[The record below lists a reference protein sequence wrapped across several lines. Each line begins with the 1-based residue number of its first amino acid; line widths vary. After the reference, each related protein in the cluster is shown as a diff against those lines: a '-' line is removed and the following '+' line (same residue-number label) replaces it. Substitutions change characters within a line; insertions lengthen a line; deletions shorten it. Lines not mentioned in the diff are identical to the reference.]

1 MAWETS
7 DFSNLKINDIIYSH
21 IHNPKKVL
29 NFYDGHQIT
38 ASYNIKEIHD
48 EVQIKKKILKSSLQA
63 QELVFL
69 SWEFDFDFVTLFLA
83 LLEIEVV
90 PVPLL
95 SDQNIAS
102 EKFIPYLLE
111 CKNKTGIP
119 KIIAPE
125 KYKETLV
132 SNGFEVVI
140 LKKEKDFF
148 NSRNNPQVP
157 KLIHA
162 IGKQKNAYI
171 HLGLTEF
178 GFQPEALI
186 FSHQSILKSILKI
199 KSEFHLGEEQKILNA
214 FSSRDDFFI
223 FASVL
228 LPLIVGMETHYFQ
241 FRLASLNSNRWLEQ
255 SSILKAEIWF
265 ANPEFYARLLDFK
278 DEGLRKDI
286 NLKNIRHC
294 LCASQNLDP
303 DLADHLNYEFKN
315 MGLSE
320 EAFKVFYSPMVNHFI
335 SGFTRQRVNIEKLNN
350 KKIPSLGTAVKG
362 NFYRVVDENNYI
374 LGEDQ
379 EGFIS
384 IRSNTFVPVIYNF
397 ETKSEQFLDEQ
408 TWYRTNDIG
417 FINQGELYRTGW
429 EESKILFQNSLW
441 TKAALKDKA
450 QKVCGSIKEVK
461 DIQVQSLSGR
471 KGQEEI
477 YLIIVMGFSLKWF
490 SPFLKMKLT
499 NRLVEKLKIKKENLI
514 FISHK
519 KIPLTLEGR
528 LKPLTFKRQITD
540 YLKAKS

>member
-29 NFYDGHQIT
+29 NFNDGHKLT
-38 ASYNIKEIHD
+38 ASYSIKEIHD

-69 SWEFDFDFVTLFLA
+69 SWEFDFEFVTLFLA
-83 LLEIEVV
+83 LLEIEIV

-95 SDQNIAS
+95 SDQNIVS

-111 CKNKTGIP
+111 CKNKTGIS

-148 NSRNNPQVP
+148 NSRNNPQIP
-157 KLIHA
+157 KLIHT

-178 GFQPEALI
+178 GFQAEALI

-199 KSEFHLGEEQKILNA
+199 KSELHLGEEQKILNT
-214 FSSRDDFFI
+214 FSPRDEFFI
-223 FASVL
+223 FASIL
-228 LPLIVGMETHYFQ
+228 LPMLVGMETHHFL
-241 FRLASLNSNRWLEQ
+241 FKSASLNTNKWLAK
-255 SSILKAEIWF
+255 SSDLQAEIWF
-265 ANPEFYARLLDFK
+265 ANADFYAHLLDFK
-278 DEGLRKDI
+278 EEDLATDI
-286 NLKNIRHC
+286 SLKNIRHC
-294 LCASQNLDP
+294 LCSPQNLDP
-303 DLADHLNYEFKN
+303 DLAEHISYEFKKL
-315 MGLSE
+315 GLSE

-335 SGFTRQRVNIEKLNN
+335 SGFTRQKVNIEKLNN
-350 KKIPSLGTAVKG
+350 KKIPSLGTTVKG

-379 EGFIS
+379 EGFIA
-384 IRSNTFVPVIYNF
+384 IKSNTFVPAIYNF
-397 ETKSEQFLDEQ
+397 ETKSEQLLDEQ

-429 EESKILFQNSLW
+429 DESKILFQNTIW

-450 QKVCGSIKEVK
+450 QKICGSIKEVK
-461 DIQVQSLSGR
+461 DIQVQSLSGKR
-471 KGQEEI
+471 GQEEI
-477 YLIIVMGFSLKWF
+477 YLIIIMAFSVKWF

-499 NRLVEKLKIKKENLI
+499 NKLVEKLKIKKENII

-528 LKPLTFKRQITD
+528 LKPLTFKRQIAD
-540 YLKAKS
+540 YLKAKG